1 MDRSRAST
9 VETLQAAKPKVLLGV
24 LPVRALPVFR
34 IDESLFMDRTYLGG
48 IASFLPPSQGGAR
61 GMAFRLKCFHGIYN
75 VQLFGI
81 AKEERRRGD
90 GRCRGWLVVFVS
102 VSADW
107 TGGLLPVLRRAASAR
122 PAISFLLG
130 MGG

>member
-9 VETLQAAKPKVLLGV
+9 VETLQAAKPKVLPGV

-34 IDESLFMDRTYLGG
+34 IDESLFMDQTYLRG

-61 GMAFRLKCFHGIYN
+61 GMVFRLKCFHGICN

-90 GRCRGWLVVFVS
+90 GRCERL
-102 VSADW
+102 
-107 TGGLLPVLRRAASAR
+107 ASR
-122 PAISFLLG
+122 VRFG
-130 MGG
+130 